1 MTGGYAQVPELGRI
15 NPVTVWEQRLETGGH
30 ICKNKDQ
37 GHLAEIPK
45 GLFTEEWA
53 WHPESTRQKPDH
65 VAKAYNAVTPKVKV
79 GRGQVQRQ
87 PGPQNEFKANLG
99 QISETLSQNKN

>member
-37 GHLAEIPK
+37 